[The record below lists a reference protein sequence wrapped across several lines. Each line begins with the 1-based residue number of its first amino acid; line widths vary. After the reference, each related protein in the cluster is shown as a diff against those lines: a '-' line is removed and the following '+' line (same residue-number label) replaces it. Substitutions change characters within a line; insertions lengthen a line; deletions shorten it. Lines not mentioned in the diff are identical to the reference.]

1 MEHLIDFTVD
11 PCKDFFAFSCSAKT
25 RGKEGP
31 FPRQRLPSKDE
42 LLTKIDFPKNF
53 DYMRR
58 FYLSCGKIDTLYTT
72 EQVLAQCVD
81 PDGLYGETCKRE
93 ELEEYG
99 DIYGQMLDRIQE
111 FFTKTAFPAVTENWE
126 ETAKARLGEQWNWE
140 TVAAVVLK
148 DYFYL
153 AAYNKVGEDKFRSN
167 VFFAPLINTKAKEDN
182 DIHEI
187 FIVPLTI
194 LPSYLNSDPRYKLLI
209 ENVLK
214 AFGGNTSAIE
224 ADASRILEM
233 QRELEEIG
241 LFPYFSHDDFRDQ
254 PGVDYKR
261 IKLLEL
267 ANAIPNVQWTSYI
280 QAALD
285 HNQTLKI
292 DKNTTVIVPRDMEP
306 LKELGRLVGTSGR
319 WKIRDQANLL
329 IWRMFAKFAND
340 FMNTGSERGDLQ
352 DSPWDAWTRKE
363 SCLDQINDFFP
374 NAYND
379 LTIAEHVDEKT
390 TSNIKAWFK
399 DLQDEFVIIIDE
411 QKWMSSTTKEHAK
424 DKALAMKINVGD
436 RSPKTSEY
444 RRLSEKMASD
454 DYIGNILE
462 IGNYHFDSL
471 VKKLGQPVEED
482 YAGGKDY
489 VDEQEWNAYYF
500 QTKNEIFI
508 LTGLLHGFF
517 GLGLDFDIPAGL
529 LYGGFRTLGHEMV
542 HGFDD
547 SGRTRDKDG
556 VQLNWWKP
564 SEAEEYE
571 NRTQYMVKA
580 RSSILIVIC
589 SG

>member
-1 MEHLIDFTVD
+1 MWSV
-11 PCKDFFAFSCSAKT
+11 P
-25 RGKEGP
+25 
-31 FPRQRLPSKDE
+31 
-42 LLTKIDFPKNF
+42 
-53 DYMRR
+53 
-58 FYLSCGKIDTLYTT
+58 
-72 EQVLAQCVD
+72 
-81 PDGLYGETCKRE
+81 
-93 ELEEYG
+93 
-99 DIYGQMLDRIQE
+99 
-111 FFTKTAFPAVTENWE
+111 
-126 ETAKARLGEQWNWE
+126 
-140 TVAAVVLK
+140 
-148 DYFYL
+148 
-153 AAYNKVGEDKFRSN
+153 
-167 VFFAPLINTKAKEDN
+167 N
-182 DIHEI
+182 DIAD
-187 FIVPLTI
+187 P
-194 LPSYLNSDPRYKLLI
+194 PS
-209 ENVLK
+209 
-214 AFGGNTSAIE
+214 A
-224 ADASRILEM
+224 
-233 QRELEEIG
+233 
-241 LFPYFSHDDFRDQ
+241 
-254 PGVDYKR
+254 
-261 IKLLEL
+261 
-267 ANAIPNVQWTSYI
+267 
-280 QAALD
+280 
-285 HNQTLKI
+285 KI

-411 QKWMSSTTKEHAK
+411 QKWMSSTTKKHAK

-556 VQLNWWKP
+556 VQFNWWKP
-564 SEAEEYE
+564 SEAKEYE